1 MTRKLE
7 EEFNLPPLEEVLPV
21 EKKESKEIT
30 EPSSILALFQRD
42 PIETWQLMMV
52 PIFGHDG
59 EYTYPESADGCVS
72 TPLSHKHTYIHDQI
86 VQLLCLKPIR

>member
-1 MTRKLE
+1 MNESLVLRKRR
-7 EEFNLPPLEEVLPV
+7 PRSWHRPV
-21 EKKESKEIT
+21 ESKEIK

-72 TPLSHKHTYIHDQI
+72 TPLSHKHTYIHD
-86 VQLLCLKPIR
+86 VCTMHS